1 MQSSHIKI
9 VYNLKLIILKPII
22 LGLWIRLKCVAAYL
36 QYTQDSVPVKLSSPQ
51 VTENG
56 GLTRGQ
62 MFKLNHW
69 GVLLPGSGLLNWY
82 HSNPQGPHYLWQS
95 RGLGLLHGCAAG
107 GGGQA
112 SSFTALSVAILPHIF
127 LFSSE
132 EFARSAAPAGAGN
145 SRVFWNMGIS
155 LKQGRGVR

>member
-62 MFKLNHW
+62 MFKLNH
-69 GVLLPGSGLLNWY
+69 
-82 HSNPQGPHYLWQS
+82 
-95 RGLGLLHGCAAG
+95 
-107 GGGQA
+107 
-112 SSFTALSVAILPHIF
+112 
-127 LFSSE
+127 
-132 EFARSAAPAGAGN
+132 
-145 SRVFWNMGIS
+145 
-155 LKQGRGVR
+155 